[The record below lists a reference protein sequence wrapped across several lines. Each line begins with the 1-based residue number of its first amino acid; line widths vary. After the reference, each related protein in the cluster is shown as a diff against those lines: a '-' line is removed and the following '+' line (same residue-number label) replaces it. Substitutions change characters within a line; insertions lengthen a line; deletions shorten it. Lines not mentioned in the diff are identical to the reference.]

1 MAEPPKKVR
10 EREERERLVKEF
22 DRILAKLKDA
32 KNRKKF
38 EAATGELYEAL
49 EMDTSTGNLQ
59 RVEYD
64 RNELIIVLEDIFENE
79 EVLADPARRREERE
93 NLIRMLQEFIDTLNA
108 MSGVKDLANVVG
120 TEKEFLSEKVPK
132 DSAEHIASFLTGK
145 KGSLG
150 AQKSQLAVDLGR
162 AGISSRREGGKKTKK
177 NKSSKRKTRKH

>member
-1 MAEPPKKVR
+1 MAGAPEKVE

-22 DRILAKLKDA
+22 DRILAKLKVA
-32 KNRKKF
+32 KNRGKF
-38 EAATGELYEAL
+38 ETAASELQDAL
-49 EMDTSTGNLQ
+49 EMDSSIGNLP
-59 RVEYD
+59 RVEHL
-64 RNELIIVLEDIFENE
+64 RNNLIMDLEDIFENE